1 MEKGKGVA
9 SLIVTGALVIILAVA
24 SLVYPKISAWYEN
37 MVNGGNEVTGSP
49 ALNGSQQGTGTPQ
62 QNGNQ
67 QNNAAE
73 PVTVTDVPL
82 AAPNGDNGAKD
93 FYIVKSDGT
102 TARLSDFYGKPLVVN
117 IWATWCG
124 YCKEEFPFF
133 DAALKTYGDR
143 VEFMFVDLCD
153 GRQETRAK
161 ADKYMASKGC
171 SFPVYYETLDKV
183 LDTYNDGGIP
193 LTLFINPDG
202 TIFKKRIGAF
212 SGQIGLFDMIDRL
225 LANSMK

>member
-9 SLIVTGALVIILAVA
+9 SLIVTGALVVVLVVA

-37 MVNGGNEVTGSP
+37 MVNGGNEI
-49 ALNGSQQGTGTPQ
+49 TGTPAQ
-62 QNGNQ
+62 NNGNQ
-67 QNNAAE
+67 QNGGNQQNNTAE

-82 AAPNGDNGAKD
+82 ASPNGDKGAKD

-143 VEFMFVDLCD
+143 VEFLFVDLCD
-153 GRQETRAK
+153 GRSETRAK
-161 ADKYMASKGC
+161 ADKYMASNGYD
-171 SFPVYYETLDKV
+171 FPVYYETLDKV
-183 LDTYNDGGIP
+183 LDIYNVGGIP
-193 LTLFINPDG
+193 LSLFINPDG
-202 TIFKKRIGAF
+202 TVFKQKLGAF

-225 LANSMK
+225 LANSGK